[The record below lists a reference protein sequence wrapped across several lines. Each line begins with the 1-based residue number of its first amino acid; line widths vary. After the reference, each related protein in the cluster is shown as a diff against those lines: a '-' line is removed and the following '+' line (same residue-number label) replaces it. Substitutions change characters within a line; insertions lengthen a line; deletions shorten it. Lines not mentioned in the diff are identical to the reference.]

1 MWRVSPKRAHCC
13 QLISDINNNS
23 DDNNN
28 NNNNNDNNNGK
39 KKNQK
44 KRKKKKSTE
53 THKKPGKYVNFD
65 LLAGKILKGY

>member
-1 MWRVSPKRAHCC
+1 MSPKRDHCC

-23 DDNNN
+23 NNN
-28 NNNNNDNNNGK
+28 NNNNNDNDNNNGK
-39 KKNQK
+39 KKNQKK

-65 LLAGKILKGY
+65 SFAAKILKGY

>member
-1 MWRVSPKRAHCC
+1 MIMIIIMAR
-13 QLISDINNNS
+13 
-23 DDNNN
+23 
-28 NNNNNDNNNGK
+28 K
-39 KKNQK
+39 KTKK